1 MVKSLA
7 ILSHKGGVGKTSLAV
22 NLAVHLATE
31 GKNICLIDSDFHGP
45 SILTFFTP
53 KPEIHWINS
62 FLTGDSSLEECLQDL
77 SNDLALSGKLLV
89 AFADPTPESIQHVIR
104 LDQNTSMK
112 MLHYLMKMK
121 SMLREEPYSIDY
133 LILDCSPGTGF
144 STINVMVITEI
155 ILFMVKVTNADII
168 GTSHM
173 IEGLHKQLKS
183 RTKII
188 ANQIPS
194 DFLNDQTRKEHFQ
207 KLIENLLK
215 KDLGDKTVDFMG
227 WIPNDLDLYKTE
239 FETAIK
245 TLEGNPTR
253 RMIHTLD
260 KPNHIIS
267 KIIKELANNLFGDNN

>member
-1 MVKSLA
+1 MKSLA
-7 ILSHKGGVGKTSLAV
+7 ILSHKGGVGKTILAV
-22 NLAVHLATE
+22 NLAIHLAAE

-53 KPEIHWINS
+53 KSEIHWINS
-62 FLTGDSSLEECLQDL
+62 FLTGESSLEECLQDL

-89 AFADPTPESIQHVIR
+89 AFADPTPESIQNVIR

-194 DFLNDQTRKEHFQ
+194 DFLNDQTKKEHFQ

-260 KPNHIIS
+260 KPDHIIS

>member
-1 MVKSLA
+1 MA

-22 NLAVHLATE
+22 NLAIHLAAE

-53 KPEIHWINS
+53 KSEIHWINS

-89 AFADPTPESIQHVIR
+89 AFADPTPESIQNVIR

-194 DFLNDQTRKEHFQ
+194 DFLNDQIRKEHFQ

-260 KPNHIIS
+260 KPDHIIS

>member
-22 NLAVHLATE
+22 NLAVHLASE
-31 GKNICLIDSDFHGP
+31 GKKVCLIDSDFHGP

-53 KPEIHWINS
+53 KPEIQWINS
-62 FLTGDSSLEECLQDL
+62 FLMGESSLEDCLQEIG
-77 SNDLALSGKLLV
+77 NDLGLSGKLQV
-89 AFADPTPESIQHVIR
+89 AFADPTPESIQNVIR

-112 MLHYLMKMK
+112 MLHYFMKMK

-144 STINVMVITEI
+144 STINVMVITEV

-183 RTKII
+183 RTRII
-188 ANQIPS
+188 ANQIPA
-194 DFLNDQTRKEHFQ
+194 DILNDQSKKDHFQ

-215 KDLGDKTVDFMG
+215 KGLGDKTIDFLG
-227 WIPNDLDLYKTE
+227 WIPNDLDLFKNE
-239 FETAIK
+239 FETAVK
-245 TLEGNPTR
+245 NLEGIQTR

-267 KIIKELANNLFGDNN
+267 SIIKELANNLFGDNQ